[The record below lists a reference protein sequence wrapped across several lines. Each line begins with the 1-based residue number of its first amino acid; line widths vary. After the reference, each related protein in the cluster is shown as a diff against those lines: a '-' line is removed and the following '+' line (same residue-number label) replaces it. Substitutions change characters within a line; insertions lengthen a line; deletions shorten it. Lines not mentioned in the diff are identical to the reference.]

1 MEGSDRGDEDDE
13 DRECFIATL
22 EEVATLLIWA
32 SDHFPQLRPRAREE
46 LARSRRGGTCGTL
59 YCSSVR
65 LKSWLLGNCFW
76 REGLEGVFGPERMG
90 AKGGCLATGVTV
102 GSLDLLW
109 VLITR
114 NSVVSGYFLRRNNA
128 RFG

>member
-90 AKGGCLATGVTV
+90 EKGGWSAKRSSKIL
-102 GSLDLLW
+102 
-109 VLITR
+109 
-114 NSVVSGYFLRRNNA
+114 
-128 RFG
+128 